1 MTASRPSKHT
11 AFWGALLL
19 IVATDAG
26 TKYLA
31 HTRIAEGDTIPLLG
45 NAVRLTLLYN
55 PGAAFG
61 VQLGGYSRWIFTVL
75 ASGILIWLFA
85 MYREARLGDWGR
97 AHALGLVSGGALGNI
112 VNRLWSERGVVD
124 WIDVGVGSH
133 RWPAF
138 NVADIGVSVGACVLA
153 VVLWRA
159 DSVRGAGTQ
168 GGQAT

>member
-1 MTASRPSKHT
+1 MTASRPAKHT

-61 VQLGGYSRWIFTVL
+61 VQLGATPGGSSRCWRR
-75 ASGILIWLFA
+75 AS
-85 MYREARLGDWGR
+85 
-97 AHALGLVSGGALGNI
+97 
-112 VNRLWSERGVVD
+112 
-124 WIDVGVGSH
+124 
-133 RWPAF
+133 
-138 NVADIGVSVGACVLA
+138 
-153 VVLWRA
+153 
-159 DSVRGAGTQ
+159 
-168 GGQAT
+168 